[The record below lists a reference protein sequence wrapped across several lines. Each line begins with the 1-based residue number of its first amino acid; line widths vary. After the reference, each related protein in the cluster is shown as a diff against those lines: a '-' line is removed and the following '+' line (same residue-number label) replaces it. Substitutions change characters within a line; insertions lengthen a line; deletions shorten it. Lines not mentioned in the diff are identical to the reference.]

1 MQTTTTRKEE
11 IIVVS
16 ASDNGYAMPLAV
28 TVRSALAN
36 LAPDR
41 RMQLYI
47 LDGGIDDANKRRL
60 LESWKDPRLTVQ
72 FVRPDM
78 SQVQGLMVSNH
89 VNVVTYLRLLMPFVL
104 PAHVRRAIYLD
115 ADLTVLRDLGEMW
128 DTPQAGSPCLAT
140 QDIAAPC
147 INAAVSLSTFAR
159 CKNHLAA
166 HTPIAN
172 YRQLGIAEDG
182 KYFNGGVL
190 VVDLDLWR
198 RERLA
203 EKMLGVLRDHHQ
215 HVLWW
220 DQYALNVVLAGRWK
234 EIDPRWNQNAH
245 IYVYPGWEHSPLS
258 RETFQRLRDD
268 PWIVH
273 FCSPTKPWH
282 YFCDHPSTGD
292 FRRYLKQTAWRDWKP
307 AVPEDYLR
315 KWWKFHVTPI
325 RRRLKNYEKQVRE
338 VLKPLRRRKAA

>member
-1 MQTTTTRKEE
+1 MHILSIKKEDVV
-11 IIVVS
+11 VVS

-28 TVRSALAN
+28 TIRSALAN
-36 LAPDR
+36 FSPDR
-41 RMQLYI
+41 RMQLFV
-47 LDGGIDDANKRRL
+47 LDGGIDEANKRRL

-72 FVRPDM
+72 FVKPDM
-78 SQVQGLMVSNH
+78 SLVQGLMVSEH
-89 VNVVTYLRLLMPFVL
+89 VNVVTYLRLLMPHVL

-115 ADLTVLRDLGEMW
+115 ADLTVLKDLGEMW
-128 DTPQAGSPCLAT
+128 DTDQGGSPCLAT

-147 INAAVSLSTFAR
+147 INAAVSLFTFER

-172 YRQLGIAEDG
+172 YRELGIGEEG

-190 VVDLDLWR
+190 VVDLEMWR
-198 RERLA
+198 REKLA
-203 EKMLGVLRDHHQ
+203 EKMLGVLRDHRE

-234 EIDPRWNQNAH
+234 EIDARWNQNAH
-245 IYVYPGWEHSPLS
+245 IHVYPSWQQSPLS
-258 RETFQRLRDD
+258 RENFVQLRDD

-273 FCSPTKPWH
+273 FCSPAKPWH
-282 YFCDHPSTGD
+282 YFCEHPSTRD
-292 FRRYLKQTAWRDWKP
+292 FRKYLKQTAWRDWKP

-325 RRRLKNYEKQVRE
+325 RRQLKSYEKQVRE
-338 VLKPLRRRKAA
+338 VFKPLRRRKAA